1 MSNLTHVGLALVTL
15 NLFGNDKS
23 EYNINNELNKVKL
36 NKLSLNS
43 TKTKAMLFHTA
54 QRMVQYPDIFID
66 DSKIE
71 FVECFNLLGI
81 VLDSKLNWGHHV
93 DIVCKKISKTAGII
107 NKLKNIIP
115 INALINIYNSL
126 VLLYINYGL
135 FIWGMEGQKYLND
148 KEETKC
154 SHQWAF

>member
-1 MSNLTHVGLALVTL
+1 MNDLVRATDCFYPIIYADDTTLTATL
-15 NLFGNDKS
+15 NLFGNDNS
-23 EYNINNELNKVKL
+23 EYNINNELNKVSDWLKL

-81 VLDSKLNWGHHV
+81 VFDSKLNWGHHV

-126 VLLYINYGL
+126 VLSYISS
-135 FIWGMEGQKYLND
+135 
-148 KEETKC
+148 KE
-154 SHQWAF
+154 SG